1 MELWTFL
8 ISMMPVG
15 ELRFSIPFGMISG
28 LHWFDAFSFSLIGNS
43 LITLIL
49 VYLFKYFSL
58 DIIVDFFSKIPIIG
72 LIFKKWYDKALNKSV
87 KFKNWTYLGLA
98 LFVSIPL
105 PITGAWTAVLISSLL
120 KLKPLKSYIFI
131 TFGLIISGSI
141 ITFICYN
148 FSNFLNYIFIN
159 DQQIKDFIK
168 TIS

>member
-58 DIIVDFFSKIPIIG
+58 DAIVNLFSKIPIIG
-72 LIFKKWYDKALNKSV
+72 LIFKKWYDKALNKSI
-87 KFKNWTYLGLA
+87 KFKNLTYLGLA

-105 PITGAWTAVLISSLL
+105 PITGAS
-120 KLKPLKSYIFI
+120 
-131 TFGLIISGSI
+131 
-141 ITFICYN
+141 
-148 FSNFLNYIFIN
+148 
-159 DQQIKDFIK
+159 
-168 TIS
+168 